1 MQVYPEF
8 ITEREEIALLNEV
21 EPQLRRMRYEFD
33 HWDNVSGT
41 KMWLVFDVRVI

>member
-8 ITEREEIALLNEV
+8 ITEREEIALLNEL

-33 HWDNVSGT
+33 HWDNVSGNIF
-41 KMWLVFDVRVI
+41 LFFIYSNIV